1 MIQHLP
7 ATTLISFLGNM
18 NWHRS
23 QVPNITETCARQV
36 NWDTCCCAQPVGHLL
51 LCPAYGTRAVASS
64 LWDTSCCVQPMGHV
78 LLCPACGTFLVVSSL
93 WDTCCCA
100 QTVTLCYEQNQVYKL
115 NIKSREH
122 FKTKSL
128 LLTYSQTCWMNLE
141 KASSSEH

>member
-1 MIQHLP
+1 MIQQLP

-78 LLCPACGTFLVVSSL
+78 LLHPAYGTLPVVSSL
-93 WDTCCCA
+93 WDMYCCVQPVGHFLLCPA
-100 QTVTLCYEQNQVYKL
+100 CGTLAVVPKL
-115 NIKSREH
+115 SLSAMN
-122 FKTKSL
+122 KTKSI
-128 LLTYSQTCWMNLE
+128 N
-141 KASSSEH
+141 